1 MFTRL
6 TAACI
11 LAISLFT
18 SACQQTEST
27 PPVSGEVSF
36 ALSGTEWTYFCF
48 ETGRVV
54 GTSAFGNSGQDAAWA
69 ERTDWDIAFC
79 GDYIRTN
86 SGASGVGY
94 GGIQRNTTDNFFSLT
109 EAPEEGYIIDTDDF
123 VVFD

>member
-6 TAACI
+6 TAAFI
-11 LAISLFT
+11 LAISVL
-18 SACQQTEST
+18 SAACQRTPGP

-36 ALSGTEWTYFCF
+36 ALSETEWTYFSF
-48 ETGRVV
+48 ETGGVV
-54 GTSAFGNSGQDAAWA
+54 GTSVFGNLDQDAAWA

-86 SGASGVGY
+86 SGASGAGL